1 MGGGPRH
8 AQGIVVVAAA
18 GNSGRNS
25 DEFALS
31 WWSGVVGVGAI
42 DTQGKVID
50 ISSSGDGLVSAA
62 VGTATV
68 RDYSTGAN
76 TTVTGT
82 SVSTALVSGF
92 VALARQ
98 QWPHATPNQ
107 LLQLLVHTGTNQ
119 NHAWNDRT
127 GYGPAD
133 PGAMVNTDPSQY
145 PDENPLTTKGKGSE
159 PTPEEIQQ
167 YVDGVV
173 SPYEIA
179 YDNSYTY
186 RGLDENVIGDE
197 RNPYPTHLGTSPRYH
212 GK

>member
-1 MGGGPRH
+1 M
-8 AQGIVVVAAA
+8 VD
-18 GNSGRNS
+18 S
-25 DEFALS
+25 
-31 WWSGVVGVGAI
+31 
-42 DTQGKVID
+42 
-50 ISSSGDGLVSAA
+50 SSSGEGLVSAA

-76 TTVTGT
+76 TVVTGT
-82 SVSTALVSGF
+82 SVSTGLVSGF
-92 VALARQ
+92 VALAHEK
-98 QWPHATPNQ
+98 WPEATPNQ
-107 LLQLLVHTGTNQ
+107 LLQLLVHTGTNP

-145 PDENPLTTKGKGSE
+145 PDENPLMTKRTDVE

-186 RGLDENVIGDE
+186 RGFDENVVGDWL
-197 RNPYPTHLGTSPRYH
+197 NHYPTHLGTSPRYH
-212 GK
+212 RK